1 LDIARHVLL
10 DIELFSIFRGRVQFN
25 DFACIVFILLCVYFI
40 VTLKPWLTQFVN
52 WNNCLHFGT
61 ICRQEHAD
69 MISGGGKTKQCETE
83 LWISCTNKWIRKG

>member
-1 LDIARHVLL
+1 
-10 DIELFSIFRGRVQFN
+10 
-25 DFACIVFILLCVYFI
+25 

-69 MISGGGKTKQCETE
+69 MIAGGGKTKQCETE